1 MRTERIVQ
9 RQNLKEQLDNLKRQV
24 STSRPL
30 VEAGKQLHKAY
41 LAGYKQ
47 RLLEEVEENKTK
59 KEATPEPGSPSVAP
73 VLTEQAFEPSHDGE
87 DTGSPQGNEQ
97 APIG

>member
-1 MRTERIVQ
+1 MRTDRVVQ
-9 RQNLKEQLDNLKRQV
+9 RQNLKDKVDRLERMV
-24 STSRPL
+24 RTSRPL
-30 VEAGKQLHKAY
+30 IEAGQQLHKAY

-47 RLLEEVEENKTK
+47 RLLDEVEENKTK
-59 KEATPEPGSPSVAP
+59 KEAIPGEPSIAP
-73 VLTEQAFEPSHDGE
+73 VSTEQAFEPSHDGE